1 MAGNVEWSIWNE
13 TTEGE
18 NFAERW
24 NAEPAYA
31 KAFFDWHAAAMGDL
45 ERLTQSEGLDRLSE
59 VLTES
64 FGQEPTAEVMH
75 ALFASVAAARRTGT
89 LALAASVGLT
99 TVRTVGA
106 TSVRA
111 NTFYGAP

>member
-1 MAGNVEWSIWNE
+1 VGRVEWSIWNE

-31 KAFFDWHAAAMGDL
+31 KAFFNWHAAAMADL

-64 FGQEPTAEVMH
+64 FGQEPTAELMH
-75 ALFASVAAARRTGT
+75 AMFASVAAARRTGT
-89 LALAASVGLT
+89 LALATSVGLT
-99 TVRTVGA
+99 TARIAGA
-106 TSVRA
+106 TPVRA